1 MIMAERRKWLVLVF
15 LLGICMTGCGR
26 KETGSDLLTD
36 TKEAIVPVKEV
47 VVPAVEETPEGIALH
62 VYCGDEQA
70 ENIVQK
76 TVYVEE
82 VTEQSIMEELGSAL
96 NLDPQAGLKDIS
108 FGTYGGDKVVMLD
121 FNQAFA
127 DYLKKLSQQ
136 GEMIVMGS
144 ITNTFLE
151 AYQSELLLVTVEG
164 KVLDTGRNIYEE
176 YLETYPFVESSYQ
189 VTDVVLEEEPGLHIT
204 YPQIENLGD
213 PAIQEKWNAII
224 RGTEERAVEGWLS
237 VEESQGSSYEVS
249 YMVKTMTP
257 DTLSILMNG
266 RIEEEDAAHPY
277 SFKYTYNIDLNT
289 GDSIRLKDHVNVEK
303 LAENLFAGTGY
314 YVEESLAPYF
324 QERLESIY
332 ETPDSLARS
341 LEGYDYAE
349 DGSAPYGYSYLAD
362 GKVWICMEVPHA
374 LGDYIEIELDA
385 QMK

>member
-1 MIMAERRKWLVLVF
+1 MIMTGKKTCLILALALS
-15 LLGICMTGCGR
+15 ICLSGCGR
-26 KETGSDLLTD
+26 EETGSDLLTD
-36 TKEAIVPVKEV
+36 TKEAVVPVKEA

-62 VYCGDEQA
+62 IYCGDEQA

-76 TVYVEE
+76 TVCVEE
-82 VTEQSIMEELGSAL
+82 VTEQTIMEELSSAL
-96 NLDPQAGLKDIS
+96 NLDPQASLKSIS
-108 FGTYGGDKVVMLD
+108 FGIYGGDKVVMLD

-136 GEMIVMGS
+136 GETIVMGS

-151 AYQSELLLVTVEG
+151 AYQSELLLVTAEG

-176 YLETYPFVESSYQ
+176 YLEKYPFVESSYQ

-204 YPQIENLGD
+204 YPQIENLANQD
-213 PAIQEKWNAII
+213 IQEKWNSII

-237 VEESQGSSYEVS
+237 VGESQGSSYEVS
-249 YMVKTMTP
+249 YTVKTMTP

-266 RIEEEDAAHPY
+266 QINEEDAAHPY

-289 GDSIRLKDHVNVEK
+289 GESIRLKDHVNVEK

-324 QERLESIY
+324 QERLVSIY

-385 QMK
+385 QTN